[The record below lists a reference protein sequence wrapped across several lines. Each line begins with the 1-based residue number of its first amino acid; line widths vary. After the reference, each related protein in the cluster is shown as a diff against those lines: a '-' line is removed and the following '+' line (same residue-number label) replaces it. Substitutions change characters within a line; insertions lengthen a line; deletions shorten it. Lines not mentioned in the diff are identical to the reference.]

1 MKTFSVKS
9 TFALTILSLASVSGQ
24 SGNGKDGIFCA
35 STDLSATLLQAA
47 GKVSGIATEGGSPFV
62 SSRLRYSPR

>member
-9 TFALTILSLASVSGQ
+9 TFALAILSLASVINGQ
-24 SGNGKDGIFCA
+24 AVGSGKDGVICA

-47 GKVSGIATEGGSPFV
+47 GKVSGEASEGGPLFV
-62 SSRLRYSPR
+62 SKRLSHN